1 MLRGSFQDSNGKV
14 LSCVNQLSFLPSLR
28 RVLPTGEVGGGREKG
43 VKQPPQYVALL
54 PLQISLNQFSL
65 LSSIHFFQF
74 WS

>member
-14 LSCVNQLSFLPSLR
+14 FSCVNQLSFLPSL

-43 VKQPPQYVALL
+43 VKQQPQYVALL
-54 PLQISLNQFSL
+54 PFQISLNQFSL

-74 WS
+74 

>member
-1 MLRGSFQDSNGKV
+1 MLRGSFQDSNGK
-14 LSCVNQLSFLPSLR
+14 
-28 RVLPTGEVGGGREKG
+28 GKVGGGREKG

-74 WS
+74 